1 MRLINYLL
9 FVLLYCFYTSGVSG
23 FSLQTN
29 VPDMK
34 RRKLMNSILLYG
46 GVLPSVS
53 GLAIPYV
60 LFFVPKT
67 KAGGS
72 GGVLALDRNG
82 NAVDVDGW
90 VSTHGANSKALVQGL
105 RGDATYLLT
114 NEEKN
119 IEDYAVNAVCTHLGC
134 VVPWNSAENK
144 FMCPCHGSQYDNRG
158 KVVRG
163 PAPLSLALAKV
174 NINSQSNIELNT
186 WTDVDFRT
194 GLAPWWK

>member
-1 MRLINYLL
+1 MSEKK
-9 FVLLYCFYTSGVSG
+9 V
-23 FSLQTN
+23 
-29 VPDMK
+29 K
-34 RRKLMNSILLYG
+34 RREFIFTATYAVGAVGVGATVWPLIDQMN
-46 GVLPSVS
+46 PDASVKA
-53 GLAIPYV
+53 LAS
-60 LFFVPKT
+60 T
-67 KAGGS
+67 E
-72 GGVLALDRNG
+72 
-82 NAVDVDGW
+82 VDVSNVEKGQSITVLWRGKPVFIRRRTDEEIAEARDVNLEELKHPEKDEDRAKDPEW
-90 VSTHGANSKALVQGL
+90 LVMLG
-105 RGDATYLLT
+105 
-114 NEEKN
+114 
-119 IEDYAVNAVCTHLGC
+119 ICTHLGC